1 MDVWELE
8 RGGAGTGRRRARAC
22 VCVTQLRERGAFVVK
37 TYASLDAPRRP
48 CDSVALLTGETGGLC
63 VCRYFGNVC
72 ELDLIFNF
80 HKAYFMLDELLLG
93 GEQQETSKRSIHHV
107 IQEQDALVENAK
119 N

>member
-1 MDVWELE
+1 MSSDTTF
-8 RGGAGTGRRRARAC
+8 GALARTTTTEAESEQNAAKRHRSCGRR
-22 VCVTQLRERGAFVVK
+22 LVVEG
-37 TYASLDAPRRP
+37 
-48 CDSVALLTGETGGLC
+48 LTSEMRL

-93 GEQQETSKRSIHHV
+93 GEQQETSKRSIQHV

-119 N
+119 NA